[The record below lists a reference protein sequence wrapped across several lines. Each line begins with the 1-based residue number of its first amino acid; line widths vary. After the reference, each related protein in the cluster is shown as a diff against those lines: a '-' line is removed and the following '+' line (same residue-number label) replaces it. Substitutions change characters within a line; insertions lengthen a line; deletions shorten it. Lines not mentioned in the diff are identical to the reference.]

1 MTALLT
7 KTQVAEILAVHKN
20 TIDRYCNA
28 RKLRFY
34 RISAGKRFDPADVQ
48 AFLDSYRVG
57 SLTIH
62 TIQNKGVA
70 GVGQ

>member
-1 MTALLT
+1 MTKLLT

-34 RISAGKRFDPADVQ
+34 RTPAGKRFDPADIQ
-48 AFLDSYRVG
+48 AFLDSCRFG
-57 SLTIH
+57 SSAIH